1 MATSE
6 LKMKVTADTNS
17 AKNELQNISR
27 QLTDMNKMSFT
38 KMAAQFDVVT
48 MAAKEVGH
56 AIGKVVDTAK
66 EWVNLYKIQETAEI
80 KLTTALKATGN
91 QYNLNANALKQYAAN
106 LQSVTR
112 FGDEAIIEAE
122 SLLVAT
128 KKLNKEGIERTL
140 EVSADLA
147 EAMGTDITSAASQ
160 LAKILQ
166 EPTTGLD
173 RLKQSGINFT
183 EQEKEQIKQ
192 LTEANRLYEAQAL
205 VLDKV
210 EASYG
215 GLAKSLAEVDT
226 GKLDKIKNVWG
237 DIKENLGKGLLDMIS
252 PALDILYNRLKDI
265 SDLVNIVVNGDPTTN
280 EKNSLLESIATG
292 DFSNWDT
299 ATLQKWGNTFYA
311 DQMARVA
318 DFAEMNK
325 GIDLRGLRFMS
336 AQEMYNKYGTDYS
349 MARDNYVANDNYY
362 NAIVA
367 ELSRRMIAEWD
378 AAAIEA
384 AQNAMHS
391 LPKSAVDA
399 ETRLLVDNDRL
410 QNGTKGW
417 LANVN
422 GQQTLIPIDTG
433 LYRGFQNGV
442 SPAIAPTDPVQMES
456 TAAVVDRIFA
466 QNLIKEANQKGK
478 NSNDYYSRM
487 MQFYT
492 NGGVVY
498 PSGSS
503 GVDEEP
509 VAIPTT
515 AEEIARIKASNAIA
529 TAQAKGKRDNDYY
542 AKMYDYYNNGGSA
555 STSDNNEED
564 PTTWIQRLKESF
576 KSIKDDLAD
585 IGKFAVDQFTS
596 IGDALASMWESQ
608 ANSIKAEMEQMRK
621 EGTLTLEQEE
631 KMQSEMNSLNQKAF
645 HAKQA
650 NAIAEATSAYASGI
664 MNIWKDYASKPVL
677 AGVMTGILTGT
688 YGVQLASISSQ
699 SYTPFAKGGIV
710 TGPVHGLIGEAGPEA
725 IIPLSS
731 PTADRMLGS
740 GSGVTVVVNGNIY
753 GNAEEQIFR
762 AIERSQRTGNLPRWS
777 YA

>member
-1 MATSE
+1 
-6 LKMKVTADTNS
+6 MKVTADTNS

-56 AIGKVVDTAK
+56 AVGKVVDTVK
-66 EWVNLYKIQETAEI
+66 EWVNLYKVQETAEI

-183 EQEKEQIKQ
+183 DQEKEQIKQ
-192 LTEANRLYEAQAL
+192 LTEANRLFEAQAL

-210 EASYG
+210 EESYG

-226 GKLDKIKNVWG
+226 GKLDQIKNVWG
-237 DIKENLGKGLLDMIS
+237 DIKENLGKGLLDTIS
-252 PALDILYNRLKDI
+252 PALDFLYNRLKSI
-265 SDLVNIVVNGDPTTN
+265 SDLVDTMVNGDPTTN

-336 AQEMYNKYGTDYS
+336 AQEMYEKYGTDYS

-442 SPAIAPTDPVQMES
+442 SPAIAPTDPGTAV
-456 TAAVVDRIFA
+456 AAVSGFGFLPA
-466 QNLIKEANQKGK
+466 QPVPQFFMDALKNPPSWMTGLDVFDLGAKNGKTETAEPTYIEQYNQKVESLRIALDQLATEIAGTTDPATK
-478 NSNDYYSRM
+478 QYLEDINEGL
-487 MQFYT
+487 Q
-492 NGGVVY
+492 
-498 PSGSS
+498 
-503 GVDEEP
+503 EEYDSLTQ
-509 VAIPTT
+509 VREKANET
-515 AEEIARIKASNAIA
+515 AEELKKALKGVADYSLSAFDQITESLASIWTNQANAI
-529 TAQAKGKRDNDYY
+529 KSE
-542 AKMYDYYNNGGSA
+542 M
-555 STSDNNEED
+555 E
-564 PTTWIQRLKESF
+564 RLKE
-576 KSIKDDLAD
+576 
-585 IGKFAVDQFTS
+585 
-596 IGDALASMWESQ
+596 
-608 ANSIKAEMEQMRK
+608 
-621 EGTLTLEQEE
+621 EGTLTVEQQQE
-631 KMQSEMNSLNQKAF
+631 MQSEMNKLNKKAF
-645 HAKQA
+645 YAKQA
-650 NAIAEATSAYASGI
+650 NAIAEATTAYASGV
-664 MNIWKDYASKPVL
+664 MNIWKDYASNPVL
-677 AGVMTGILTGT
+677 AGVMTGILSGT

-699 SYTPFAKGGIV
+699 KYTPFATGGIV
-710 TGPVHGLIGEAGPEA
+710 TGPVHGLVGEAGPEA

-731 PTADRMLGS
+731 PTADRILGN
-740 GSGVTVVVNGNIY
+740 GGGVTVVVNGNIY
-753 GNAEEQIFR
+753 GDAEDQIFN
-762 AIERSQRTGNLPRWS
+762 AIERAQRVGRLPSWR